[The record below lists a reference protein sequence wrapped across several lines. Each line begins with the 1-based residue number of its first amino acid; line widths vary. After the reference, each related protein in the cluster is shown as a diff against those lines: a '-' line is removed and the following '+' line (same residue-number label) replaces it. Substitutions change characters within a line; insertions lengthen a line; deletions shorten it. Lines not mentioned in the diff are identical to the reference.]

1 MTSKARTDPTIVGNY
16 EIIRKLGKGA
26 YGTVKLGVHIKTGEK
41 VAIKIIKSKHIKTLK
56 EREMVEREKKILLNL
71 NHPHVVKLKE
81 VIESTNKRTSY
92 MVFEYIPGGELF
104 RHLVSNGPMQEHEAR
119 RLFRQLVSG
128 LEYLHA
134 NLIIHRDIKPENI
147 LLDENGNAKISDFGL
162 ANTIRPGRKF
172 ETFCGS
178 LHYAA
183 PEILNGVPYV
193 GPPIDVWALGI
204 VLYCMVPSIRKS
216 LVSHNT
222 LSTHSKISRD
232 CYLTILANRL
242 SVVSLGTLQIPRQ

>member
-119 RLFRQLVSG
+119 RLFRQVLR
-128 LEYLHA
+128 
-134 NLIIHRDIKPENI
+134 NLRS
-147 LLDENGNAKISDFGL
+147 L
-162 ANTIRPGRKF
+162 
-172 ETFCGS
+172 FCS
-178 LHYAA
+178 
-183 PEILNGVPYV
+183 
-193 GPPIDVWALGI
+193 
-204 VLYCMVPSIRKS
+204 
-216 LVSHNT
+216 
-222 LSTHSKISRD
+222 
-232 CYLTILANRL
+232 NRL
-242 SVVSLGTLQIPRQ
+242 KSFFVTVGLWIGVSSRQFNYPQGYQTGEYPA